1 VNFARQS
8 RYATK
13 IHKHTLFRIIL
24 RPLLRVLSPL
34 EPQTLLTCCAF
45 PSMAS
50 IKLEKTANFKVVI
63 QFIQRSQMLIV
74 FSGSSV

>member
-1 VNFARQS
+1 
-8 RYATK
+8 
-13 IHKHTLFRIIL
+13 
-24 RPLLRVLSPL
+24 
-34 EPQTLLTCCAF
+34 
-45 PSMAS
+45 MAS